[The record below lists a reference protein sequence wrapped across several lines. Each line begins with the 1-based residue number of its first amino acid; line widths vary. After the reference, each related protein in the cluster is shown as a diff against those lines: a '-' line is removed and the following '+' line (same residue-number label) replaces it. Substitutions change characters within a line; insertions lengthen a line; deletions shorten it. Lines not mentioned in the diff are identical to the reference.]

1 MNKIVFQPM
10 GIAAT
15 IEEDETILQAA
26 QKVGIGITA
35 CCGSQGICGK
45 CRVKVIEGIFEAYDI
60 KSSLDNVNPIKES
73 EKEFFNKAELS
84 QNYRLSCITKVKG
97 DVVVE
102 IPKESRTSEEVILEN
117 GKEGVEVKLKPAI
130 KTYYIELDKATLK
143 DNTDDVSR
151 IKQVLTDTFA
161 ELNDEL
167 EFDYHVLLDLSHNI
181 RKSNWKINVSILYD
195 KKIIKV
201 ESGDQVSQYG
211 VAIDVGT
218 TTIAAYLCDLKH
230 GVTIDSTSMMN
241 PQISCGDDVLSR
253 ISYCS
258 TTDNGV
264 EELRK
269 ILIEG
274 LNELIANLAK
284 KANICQNQIMD
295 SVIVFNT
302 VMEHIAL
309 GINPKYL
316 GVSPFISTIL
326 DPFDVNARDFGIN
339 ILPSGNVHILPAEA
353 GFIGADNVA
362 VLIAEEPYLQDK
374 IKLIIDI
381 GTNSEICLGNK
392 DKLYSTSC
400 ATGPALEGAQIQC
413 GMRAAKGSIEAVKI
427 NPVTL
432 EPELKIIGQE
442 KGIVPIGICGSGI
455 LDVVAQMS
463 VTGIIEP
470 NGKFSKKVDSKRV
483 RVTDNNKREYVLYFS
498 KNSNERDIVVTQKDV
513 RAVQLAKSALYAG
526 AKTLMKFYGTDTID
540 EIVLAGAFGSYI
552 DKENALKLGLY
563 PDCHLDNVKVVG
575 NAAGLGAR
583 LALFNIDKR
592 NEAYEISKKVE
603 FVEIATNLEYQNM
616 FAKAMAIPHQVDSF
630 TINQSYKWGCGGL
643 DNRILSEEALNI
655 ECDIFEDEKAMGK
668 AIHYNQIADKTEHLV
683 FPIIQ
688 GIEAIAYGAE
698 PKLIGKNYTF
708 SDYKY
713 QTLEEIKKNQSISNH
728 HIIKNSLKC
737 ISNQADKNIVLEV
750 SSPFSIL
757 ASLIN
762 PTKLYRYSRKNKELL
777 LEVLNGIEDSL
788 AKYTIDCIEAGV
800 DIISYADSE
809 GVMEMVGEKFY
820 KDISG
825 FTTYNYLNKIS
836 SKLGKC
842 IVHICGK
849 TSYSLQKAGFIVTKV
864 YRVESDKNRMEILL
878 DYAKDRKFKFIGHS
892 CIHNKK
898 LAAPII
904 HKLELINS
912 L

>member
-1 MNKIVFQPM
+1 M
-10 GIAAT
+10 GRVTT
-15 IEEDETILQAA
+15 IDENETILEAA
-26 QKVGIGITA
+26 QRVGIGITA
-35 CCGSQGICGK
+35 YCGSQGTCGK
-45 CRVKVIEGIFEAYDI
+45 CRVKIVEGIFDAHGI
-60 KSSLDNVNPIKES
+60 KSSLDSVNQMEES
-73 EKEFFNKAELS
+73 EKKFFNEAELA
-84 QNYRLSCITKVKG
+84 QNYRLSCITRVKS
-97 DVVVE
+97 DVIVE

-117 GKEGVEVKLKPAI
+117 GKEDVEVKLKPAI

-143 DNTDDVSR
+143 DNTDDISR
-151 IKQVLTDTFA
+151 IKQALADTFH
-161 ELNDEL
+161 ELNYEL
-167 EFDYHVLLDLSHNI
+167 EFDYHVLLDLSQII
-181 RKSNWKINVSILYD
+181 RESNWKINVSILYD
-195 KKIIKV
+195 KKVIKV
-201 ESGDQVSQYG
+201 ESGDRVSQYG
-211 VAIDVGT
+211 VAIDIGT
-218 TTIAAYLCDLKH
+218 TTIAAYLCDLKN
-230 GVTIDSTSMMN
+230 GVTVDSASMMN
-241 PQISCGDDVLSR
+241 PQISFGDDVLSR
-253 ISYCS
+253 ISHC
-258 TTDNGV
+258 TNADNGV

-269 ILIEG
+269 ILLGG
-274 LNELIANLAK
+274 LNELIASLAK
-284 KANICQNQIMD
+284 KANIDQNQIME

-326 DPFDVNARDFGIN
+326 DPIDINARDFGID

-362 VLIAEEPYLQDK
+362 VLISEEPHLQDK

-413 GMRAAKGSIEAVKI
+413 GMRAAKGAIEAVKI
-427 NPVTL
+427 NPITL

-442 KGIVPIGICGSGI
+442 ENIIPVGICGSGI
-455 LDVVAQMS
+455 LDVVAQMYI
-463 VTGIIEP
+463 TGIIES
-470 NGKFSKKVDSKRV
+470 NGKFAKKLDSKRV
-483 RVTDNNKREYVLYFS
+483 RIVGKNNKEYVLYFS
-498 KNSNERDIVVTQKDV
+498 KNSNERDIVVSQKDV

-540 EIVLAGAFGSYI
+540 EIILAGAFGSYI

-592 NEAYEISKKVE
+592 IEANEVSKKVE
-603 FVEIATNLEYQNM
+603 FVEIATNIEYQNL

-643 DNRILSEEALNI
+643 DNRTLSEEVLNI
-655 ECDIFEDEKAMGK
+655 KSDIFQNEEAMETVVN
-668 AIHYNQIADKTEHLV
+668 YNQIADKTEHLV

-688 GIEAIAYGAE
+688 GIEAMAYGAE
-698 PKLIGKNYTF
+698 PKLVGGNYTF

-713 QTLEEIKKNQSISNH
+713 QILEDIKKDQSISDNP
-728 HIIKNSLKC
+728 IIKNSLKC
-737 ISNQADKNIVLEV
+737 ITNQADKNIVLEV

-757 ASLIN
+757 ASLID
-762 PTKLYRYSRKNKELL
+762 PTKLYRYRRKNKDLL
-777 LEVLNGIEDSL
+777 LEVLNSIEDSL
-788 AKYTIDCIEAGV
+788 AKYTIDCIKAGV
-800 DIISYADSE
+800 DIISYADSA

-820 KDISG
+820 KEVSG
-825 FTTYNYLNKIS
+825 ITTYNYLNKIS
-836 SKLGKC
+836 SNLENC

-864 YRVESDKNRMEILL
+864 YRVESDKKHMEILL
-878 DYAKDRKFKFIGHS
+878 DYAKDPKFKFIGHS

-898 LAAPII
+898 LLAPII
-904 HKLELINS
+904 NKLELTNC

>member
-1 MNKIVFQPM
+1 M
-10 GIAAT
+10 GIATT
-15 IEEDETILQAA
+15 IEENETILQAA
-26 QKVGIGITA
+26 QRVGIGIA
-35 CCGSQGICGK
+35 AYCGSQGTCGK
-45 CRVKVIEGIFEAYDI
+45 CRVKVVEGVFDTHGI
-60 KSSLDNVNPIKES
+60 KSSLDNVNPIE
-73 EKEFFNKAELS
+73 EKEKKFFNEAELA

-117 GKEGVEVKLKPAI
+117 GKEDVEIKLKPAI

-143 DNTDDVSR
+143 DNIDDVSR
-151 IKQVLTDTFA
+151 IKKVLKNTFG
-161 ELNDEL
+161 ELSDEL
-167 EFDYHVLLDLSHNI
+167 EFDYHVLLDLAYII
-181 RKSNWKINVSILYD
+181 RESNWKINVSILYN
-195 KKIIKV
+195 KKVIKV
-201 ESGDQVSQYG
+201 ESGDKVSQYG
-211 VAIDVGT
+211 IAIDIGT
-218 TTIAAYLCDLKH
+218 TTIAAYLCDLRH
-230 GVTIDSTSMMN
+230 GVTLDSVSMMN
-241 PQISCGDDVLSR
+241 PQISFGDDVLSR
-253 ISYCS
+253 ISYC
-258 TTDNGV
+258 TNVDNGV

-269 ILIEG
+269 ILLEG
-274 LNELIANLAK
+274 LNELIASLTK
-284 KANICQNQIMD
+284 KSNVYKNQIMEA
-295 SVIVFNT
+295 VIVFNT

-326 DPFDVNARDFGIN
+326 DSFDVNARDFGID

-413 GMRAAKGSIEAVKI
+413 GMRAAKGAIEAVKI
-427 NPVTL
+427 NPITL

-442 KGIVPIGICGSGI
+442 KDAVPVGICGSGI
-455 LDVVAQMS
+455 LDVVAQMYI
-463 VTGIIEP
+463 TGIIEP

-483 RVTDNNKREYVLYFS
+483 RVTENNKREYVLYFS
-498 KNSNERDIVVTQKDV
+498 KNSNERDIVVSQKDV

-526 AKTLMKFYGTDTID
+526 AKTLMKLYGTDTID

-592 NEAYEISKKVE
+592 NEANEVSKKVE
-603 FVEIATNLEYQNM
+603 FVEIATNIEYQNL

-643 DNRILSEEALNI
+643 DNRNLSKEAIHLEFDIFQDEEA
-655 ECDIFEDEKAMGK
+655 MGR
-668 AIHYNQIADKTEHLV
+668 AIQYNQIADKTEHLV

-698 PKLIGKNYTF
+698 PKLIGENYTF

-713 QTLEEIKKNQSISNH
+713 QILEDIKKDHSISGH
-728 HIIKNSLKC
+728 PIIKNSLKC
-737 ISNQADKNIVLEV
+737 ISNQADKNIILEV

-757 ASLIN
+757 ASLID
-762 PTKLYRYSRKNKELL
+762 PTNLYRYRRKNKELL

-788 AKYTIDCIEAGV
+788 AQYTIDCIEAGV

-836 SKLGKC
+836 SQLSNC

-849 TSYSLQKAGFIVTKV
+849 TSYSLQKAGFIITKV

-898 LAAPII
+898 LVAPII
-904 HKLELINS
+904 NKLELTNC